1 MVKKLGIFLLLSISI
16 TLIGCE
22 DNNKKVEKK
31 KNEPKTLIE
40 KEEKIEDIV
49 EKVNNE
55 ITEENIEEPVT
66 EEKKETEK
74 KNEIKISYTSI
85 KTMKQNQEHKLNA
98 SANGANIAYNSSNT
112 KCVTVDKSGIIK
124 AVWISNKE
132 ECKSTIAITATKND
146 TTKKETFNITVK
158 KDTTPPTIE
167 CSVYKEAKNGV
178 YLSVKESDDESG
190 LKEEC
195 DPYCLMPIYT
205 KTTTHEVY
213 DKAGNVS
220 TCTVNV
226 EKGCPREY
234 SGYPHECRKNQRDA
248 ILSVGYAKSCR
259 ARQDSTYTVKCGST
273 DEIITGE
280 KAQAECKADTCYKV
294 YTYYCKGEGKF
305 KIAGTTCY
313 DYTDEIVYLGE
324 ISY

>member
-1 MVKKLGIFLLLSISI
+1 MFKRLSIFLLLVVSI
-16 TLIGCE
+16 TLVGCE
-22 DNNKKVEKK
+22 DSAKKVEKK
-31 KNEPKTLIE
+31 KDEHKVTE
-40 KEEKIEDIV
+40 KEEKKEEPIEEVKGEIV
-49 EKVNNE
+49 
-55 ITEENIEEPVT
+55 EEPVT

-74 KNEIKISYTSI
+74 KIEIKISYTSV
-85 KTMKQNQEHKLNA
+85 KTMKQNHEHKLNA
-98 SANGANIAYNSSNT
+98 SANGANITYNSSNT
-112 KCVTVDKSGIIK
+112 KCATVDKNGKIK
-124 AVWISNKE
+124 AAWISNKE
-132 ECKSTIAITATKND
+132 DCNSTITITATKNG
-146 TTKKETFNITVK
+146 TTKKETFTVTVK
-158 KDTTPPTIE
+158 KDTTPPTIK

-195 DPYCLMPIYT
+195 DPYCFMPIYT

-220 TCTVNV
+220 TCTVKV
-226 EKGCPREY
+226 EKGCPRGY

-280 KAQAECKADTCYKV
+280 EAQAECKADTCYKV

-324 ISY
+324 IAN